1 MKDYYK
7 ILGVEENSTDDDIKK
22 AYRNL
27 SKQFHPDVNPQ
38 GTERFKEIAD
48 AYENI
53 GTKEKREQLKSRQSN
68 PFAGQGFE
76 DMFRD
81 MFGGGGGGGNRY
93 RRPGV
98 PDKVVTVNIT
108 PVQSY
113 NGDEITI
120 NYFRNKGCD
129 SCSGSGGNREVC
141 SGCGGYGYH
150 SIVSGSGYFRQEV
163 RQVCKT
169 CNGDGFK
176 LNNKCHMCSG
186 SGKKPT
192 TETIRIKVP
201 VGIDDGQFLK
211 LGELGDFHDGI
222 YGNLVIQ
229 IKMMNIDGY
238 EKIGN
243 DLILNYYM
251 DIEAL
256 KKDSIIIKH
265 PSSDLKMDLPMD
277 FDSSKPLRLKGKGY
291 NGGDMYVRLHVKFDR
306 AKLIQ

>member
-7 ILGVEENSTDDDIKK
+7 ILGVQENSSDDDIKK
-22 AYRNL
+22 AYRKL
-27 SKQFHPDVNPQ
+27 SKEYHPDVNPN
-38 GTERFKEIAD
+38 GAERFKEIAE

-53 GTKEKREQLKSRQSN
+53 GTRDKRDQLKSRQTN

-76 DMFRD
+76 EMFRD
-81 MFGGGGGGGNRY
+81 MFGGGGGRP
-93 RRPGV
+93 RRPTV
-98 PDKVVTVNIT
+98 PDKVVVANIT
-108 PVQSY
+108 PIQSFK
-113 NGDEITI
+113 GEDITI
-120 NYFRNKGCD
+120 NYFRNKGCE
-129 SCSGSGGNREVC
+129 SCAGSGGNREVC

-150 SIVSGSGYFRQEV
+150 SIVSGSGFFRQEV
-163 RQVCKT
+163 RQVCNT
-169 CNGDGFK
+169 CNGEGFK
-176 LNNKCHMCSG
+176 LINKCHNCAG

-192 TETIRIKVP
+192 AETIRIKLP

-211 LGELGDFHDGI
+211 LGDLGDYHDGI
-222 YGNLVIQ
+222 YGNLVLQ

-251 DIEAL
+251 DIDEL
-256 KKDSIIIKH
+256 KNDSIIIKH

-306 AKLIQ
+306 SKLKQ

>member
-27 SKQFHPDVNPQ
+27 SKQYHPDMNPN
-38 GTERFKEIAD
+38 GAERFKEIAE

-53 GTKEKREQLKSRQSN
+53 GTKEKRDQLKNRQSN

-81 MFGGGGGGGNRY
+81 MFGGGGGGGNRF
-93 RRPGV
+93 RRPSV
-98 PDKVVTVNIT
+98 PDKVVTVNIS
-108 PVQSY
+108 PIQSY
-113 NGDEITI
+113 KGEDITI
-120 NYFRNKGCD
+120 NYFRNKGCEG
-129 SCSGSGGNREVC
+129 CGGSGGNKEVC
-141 SGCGGYGYH
+141 TGCNGQGYH
-150 SIVSGSGYFRQEV
+150 SIISGSGFFRQEV
-163 RQVCKT
+163 RQVCKS

-176 LNNKCHMCSG
+176 LINKCHTCAG
-186 SGKKPT
+186 TGKKPT
-192 TETIRIKVP
+192 TESIKIKLP

-211 LGELGDFHDGI
+211 LAELGDYHNGI
-222 YGNLVIQ
+222 YGNLVLQ
-229 IKMMNIDGY
+229 IRMMNIDGY
-238 EKIGN
+238 EKMGN

-251 DIEAL
+251 DIDEL
-256 KKDSIIIKH
+256 KNDSIIIKH
-265 PSSDLKMDLPMD
+265 PSSDLKMDLPIE

-306 AKLIQ
+306 SKLIR

>member
-7 ILGVEENSTDDDIKK
+7 ILGVQENSSDDDIKK
-22 AYRNL
+22 AYRRL
-27 SKQFHPDVNPQ
+27 SKEYHPDVNPN
-38 GTERFKEIAD
+38 GAERFKEIAE

-53 GTKEKREQLKSRQSN
+53 GTREKRDQLKSRQHN

-81 MFGGGGGGGNRY
+81 MFGGGGGGRP
-93 RRPGV
+93 RRPSV
-98 PDKVVTVNIT
+98 PDKVVVANIT
-108 PVQSY
+108 PIQSFK
-113 NGDEITI
+113 GEDLTI
-120 NYFRNKGCD
+120 NYFRNRGCE
-129 SCSGSGGNREVC
+129 SCAGSGGNREVC
-141 SGCGGYGYH
+141 GGCGGYGYH
-150 SIVSGSGYFRQEV
+150 SIVSGSGFFRQEV

-169 CNGDGFK
+169 CNGEGFK
-176 LNNKCHMCSG
+176 LINKCHNCAG

-192 TETIRIKVP
+192 AETIRIKLP

-211 LGELGDFHDGI
+211 LADLGDYHDGI
-222 YGNLVIQ
+222 YGNLVLQ

-251 DIEAL
+251 DIDEL
-256 KKDSIIIKH
+256 KNDSIIIKH

-306 AKLIQ
+306 SKLKQ

>member
-7 ILGVEENSTDDDIKK
+7 ILGVQENSSDDDIKK
-22 AYRNL
+22 AYRRL
-27 SKQFHPDVNPQ
+27 SKEYHPDVNPN
-38 GTERFKEIAD
+38 GAERFKEIAE

-53 GTKEKREQLKSRQSN
+53 GTREKRDQLKSRQTN

-81 MFGGGGGGGNRY
+81 MFGGGGGGRP
-93 RRPGV
+93 RRPSV
-98 PDKVVTVNIT
+98 PDKVVVANIT
-108 PVQSY
+108 PIQSFK
-113 NGDEITI
+113 GEDLTI
-120 NYFRNKGCD
+120 NYFRNRGCE
-129 SCSGSGGNREVC
+129 SCAGSGGNREVC

-150 SIVSGSGYFRQEV
+150 SIVSGSGFFRQEV

-169 CNGDGFK
+169 CNGEGFK
-176 LNNKCHMCSG
+176 LINKCHNCAG

-192 TETIRIKVP
+192 AETIRIKLP

-211 LGELGDFHDGI
+211 LADLGDYHDGI
-222 YGNLVIQ
+222 YGNLVLQ
-229 IKMMNIDGY
+229 IRMMNVDGY

-251 DIEAL
+251 DIDEL
-256 KKDSIIIKH
+256 KNDSIVIKH
-265 PSSDLKMDLPMD
+265 PSSDLKMDIPID

-306 AKLIQ
+306 SKLKQ

>member
-7 ILGVEENSTDDDIKK
+7 ILGVQENSNDDDIKK
-22 AYRNL
+22 AYRKL
-27 SKQFHPDVNPQ
+27 SKEYHPDVNPN
-38 GTERFKEIAD
+38 GAERFKEIAE
-48 AYENI
+48 AYDNI
-53 GTKEKREQLKSRQSN
+53 GTKEKRDQLKSRQTN

-81 MFGGGGGGGNRY
+81 MFGGGGGGRP
-93 RRPGV
+93 RRPTV
-98 PDKVVTVNIT
+98 PDKVVTANIT
-108 PVQSY
+108 PIQSFK
-113 NGDEITI
+113 GEDITI
-120 NYFRNKGCD
+120 NYFRNRGCE
-129 SCSGSGGNREVC
+129 SCAGSGGNREVC

-150 SIVSGSGYFRQEV
+150 SIVSGSGFFRQEV

-169 CNGDGFK
+169 CNGEGFK
-176 LNNKCHMCSG
+176 LINKCHNCGG

-192 TETIRIKVP
+192 AETIRIKLP

-211 LGELGDFHDGI
+211 LGDLGDYHDGI
-222 YGNLVIQ
+222 YGNLVLQ

-251 DIEAL
+251 DIDEL
-256 KKDSIIIKH
+256 KNDSIVIKH
-265 PSSDLKMDLPMD
+265 PSSDLKMDIPID

-306 AKLIQ
+306 SKLKQ

>member
-7 ILGVEENSTDDDIKK
+7 ILGVQENSSDDDIKK
-22 AYRNL
+22 AYRKL
-27 SKQFHPDVNPQ
+27 SKEYHPDVNPN
-38 GTERFKEIAD
+38 GAERFKEIAE
-48 AYENI
+48 AYDNI
-53 GTKEKREQLKSRQSN
+53 GTKEKRSQSKSRQTN

-81 MFGGGGGGGNRY
+81 MFGGGGGGRP
-93 RRPGV
+93 RRPTV
-98 PDKVVTVNIT
+98 PDKVVTANIT
-108 PVQSY
+108 PIQSFK
-113 NGDEITI
+113 GEDITI
-120 NYFRNKGCD
+120 NYFRNRGCE
-129 SCSGSGGNREVC
+129 SCAGSGGNREVC

-150 SIVSGSGYFRQEV
+150 SIVSGSGFFRQEV

-169 CNGDGFK
+169 CNGEGFK
-176 LNNKCHMCSG
+176 LINKCHNCAG

-192 TETIRIKVP
+192 AETIRIKLP

-211 LGELGDFHDGI
+211 LGDLGDYHDGI
-222 YGNLVIQ
+222 YGNLVLQ

-251 DIEAL
+251 DIDEL
-256 KKDSIIIKH
+256 KNDSIVIKH
-265 PSSDLKMDLPMD
+265 PSSDLKMDIPID

-306 AKLIQ
+306 SKLKQ